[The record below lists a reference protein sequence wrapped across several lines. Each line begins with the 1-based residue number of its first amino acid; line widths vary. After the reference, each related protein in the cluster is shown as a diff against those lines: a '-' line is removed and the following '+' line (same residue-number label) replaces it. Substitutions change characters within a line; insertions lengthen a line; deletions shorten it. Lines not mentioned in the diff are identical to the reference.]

1 VIITK
6 SAYIFIKLVTFGMQ
20 SLQGDIDDS
29 ECKDKKAKEALASAE
44 PKAVYSVRKAIP
56 SYKGPI
62 FRVRYVFKDA
72 TEEIF
77 DEGGVLRTN
86 TGTPLACLSKP
97 NVYMVDTWYDQ
108 SPNALHAVQ
117 KDKAKQPYLVLKENT
132 GYVVDFKYC
141 RYLNIPDGTVP
152 CGAEPY
158 SVIFK
163 HWDIA
168 NPIGGVLGSGNYEC
182 HSACNAIR
190 RNGNGYVNYFW
201 SNDMHTTG
209 GSYKP
214 GNVVA
219 FIFSS
224 EKKHVASVNGEINA
238 TRENVNRFSSPANNT
253 IGKTYGENEYL
264 NGELEYVYIT
274 EEISRRHVSLTTGA
288 WSESSAF

>member
-1 VIITK
+1 
-6 SAYIFIKLVTFGMQ
+6 MQ
-20 SLQGDIDDS
+20 SLQDYIDDS
-29 ECKDKKAKEALASAE
+29 TCKDKKAKEALASAE

-86 TGTPLACLSKP
+86 SGIPLACLSKP
-97 NVYMVDTWYDQ
+97 NVYMVDTWFDQ
-108 SPNALHAVQ
+108 SGNNLHAVQ
-117 KDKAKQPYLVLKENT
+117 KDKAKQPYLVLKENN

-141 RYLNIPDGTVP
+141 RYLTLPDGTVP

-190 RNGNGYVNYFW
+190 RNGNAYVNYLW
-201 SNDMHTTG
+201 SNDLHTTG

-224 EKKHVASVNGEINA
+224 AKKHASSINGEINV
-238 TRENVNRFSSPANNT
+238 TRGNVNRFSSPENNT
-253 IGKTYGENEYL
+253 IGKAYGENEYL
-264 NGELEYVYIT
+264 NGELEYLYIT
-274 EEISRRHVSLTTGA
+274 EEVSRTNVSLASGI
-288 WSESSAF
+288 WSESNVF